1 MKSNYKRLGD
11 YIQELK
17 VRNTEE
23 KAEQLLGININKFF
37 MPSVANVVG
46 TDLYVYMH
54 IPVINFTGICSFR
67 FILIFETYS
76 NISVW
81 FGPLIWETCRYAFY
95 KFKKNN

>member
-1 MKSNYKRLGD
+1 M
-11 YIQELK
+11 
-17 VRNTEE
+17 T
-23 KAEQLLGININKFF
+23 
-37 MPSVANVVG
+37 SVANVVG
-46 TDLYVYMH
+46 TDLSVYMH